1 MKRVMAI
8 FGTRPEAIKI
18 APVLLELQRQPEHF
32 ETVIVVT
39 AQHRRMLD
47 QMLDMFGLQPDFD
60 LDVMQPD
67 QHLSDLTSRVLARLQ
82 AVFDEVRP
90 DLVFV
95 QGDTTTTFCGAL
107 IAFYNRVPVGHI
119 EAGLRSG
126 NKQEPFPEEI
136 NRRLCDTLSD
146 YLFAPTISAR
156 EALLREG
163 IPPERVH
170 VTGNTVI
177 DALFYILSQSPPQ
190 IHAEDGRL
198 ILVTAHRRENHG
210 PPLRS
215 ICTALQVL
223 VKRYPDVRVLFP
235 VHLSPNV
242 RTIASRMLCSTDRI
256 VLCEPLDYVTFV
268 QTMQRAYLILTDS
281 GGVQEEASSL
291 GCPVLVL
298 RNVTERP
305 EVIEAGV
312 ARLVGTRTE
321 DIVAAASE
329 LLEDPTTYQK
339 MARAINLFGDGR
351 AAVRIVE
358 IITSVSI
365 PSRPTAEHD
374 IIQ

>member
-47 QMLDMFGLQPDFD
+47 QMLDAFGLQPDFD
-60 LDVMQPD
+60 LNVMQPD
-67 QHLSDLTSRVLARLQ
+67 QHLSDLTSRILARLQ
-82 AVFDEVRP
+82 TVFHEVRP
-90 DLVFV
+90 NLVLV

-136 NRRLCDTLSD
+136 NRRLCDALSD
-146 YLFAPTISAR
+146 YLFAPTVSAR
-156 EALLREG
+156 DALLREG
-163 IPPERVH
+163 IPSDHVH

-177 DALFYILSQSPPQ
+177 DAMFHILSQHVAPLD
-190 IHAEDGRL
+190 AEDGRL

-210 PPLRS
+210 PPLQD
-215 ICTALQVL
+215 ICKALQIL
-223 VKRYPDVRVLFP
+223 VEQYPDVRVLFP
-235 VHLSPNV
+235 VHLSPSV
-242 RTIASRMLCSTDRI
+242 RAIVTRVLRGTDRI
-256 VLCEPLDYVTFV
+256 VLCEPLDYVIFV
-268 QTMQRAYLILTDS
+268 QAMQRAYLILTDS
-281 GGVQEEASSL
+281 GGIQEEASSL
-291 GCPVLVL
+291 GRPVLVL

-305 EVIEAGV
+305 EIIEAGV

-329 LLEDPTTYQK
+329 LLEDPAVYHK
-339 MARAINLFGDGR
+339 MARPINLFGDGR
-351 AAVRIVE
+351 AAARIVE
-358 IITSVSI
+358 II
-365 PSRPTAEHD
+365 RLA
-374 IIQ
+374 